1 MTITSDTR
9 QTVIDSL
16 DRTLFVEAGAGSGK
30 TSCLVN
36 RFVALVESG
45 VRADRIAAITY
56 TTKAANELVERI
68 RTRLEERASEGSE
81 LCRSSLAFLDG
92 AAICTV
98 HSFAQRIL
106 TEHPIEAG
114 LPPSVSVI
122 DEIAA
127 KVAFESRWEDYID
140 RLLSDESMER
150 AVRLLLACGGSIDKL
165 RSVAVQFND
174 NWDLVEERADQRH
187 RPLPP
192 LDVSGIFA
200 ALADVAELAEHCTKE
215 DDKLFV
221 HITGKVRD
229 FEQALRQ
236 AEDDDSKLELLTAA
250 KLKRNA
256 GQKRNWPDI
265 EVAEVQG
272 RLGDIQ
278 TACVS
283 LVSRIKDMVLQALAA
298 SLADFTLEGAAHRRV
313 AGELE
318 YHDLL
323 VLARA
328 VMRDSNHGPA
338 VREALSRRYQCLLID
353 EFQDTDPI
361 QVELAVLIA
370 SDDPEAGGKDWRT
383 VVPRPGHLFFVG
395 DPKQAIYRF
404 RRADIATFLDT
415 RDLVVGGAETLMRNY
430 RTSETILKWVNAT
443 FGQLIQEEAG
453 SQPEYS
459 ALVPVRDNPAV
470 GPAVSFIGTE
480 HEGKASAEELREAEA
495 SDVATAI
502 RLAIADQWL
511 VSERLPDGSERWRPA
526 RWSDVAI
533 LVPSRTSLPELES
546 ALEAADIPYRVETSN
561 LVYGT
566 REIRDLMLITR
577 AVDDPTDALSVV
589 AALRTPSF
597 ACGDDDLLVWK
608 RRYRGSWDY
617 VSPLPA
623 EAPLEH
629 PVRAGL
635 ERLRGLH
642 EQRRWQTPSQIL
654 DTIVREGRF
663 FELAATARRPRD
675 LWRRLRFVL
684 DQCRAWEEAGGVTLR
699 QYLRWIASQSVEGE
713 RAKETVLPE
722 TDDDAV
728 RIMTIYGA
736 KGLEFPIAVVS
747 GMTSAMVYKPPGVEV
762 RFPASE
768 GWAIKL
774 SKDFATEA
782 FESTSAIEEQRDR
795 DERIRL
801 LYVATTRAR
810 DHLVVSVHRAEEN
823 PRAETSAEVLY
834 EAGWDPAL
842 VELLDLAGREFHPD
856 AAPGRRSGEAVAALP
871 SLDEW
876 RRTHESALEAAA
888 RPIAISATGLAAEEA
903 AWDGDDERP
912 KRRGP
917 AGTGAAVGSAVH
929 AVMQIVDLASGEGL
943 AEICAAQAAAA
954 GVGVRAD
961 VIEALCRSALESDVV
976 KRAAQGRHWREVY
989 VGVPDGDRVLEGF
1002 IDLLYEDG
1010 EGVAIVDYKTDS
1022 WSDET
1027 DLDAKV
1033 ERYRGQMLAYAR
1045 AVRESVG
1052 KEVTSA
1058 ILLFLNRTGAS
1069 ARDVDVAF
1077 REGDAGSSA

>member
-9 QTVIDSL
+9 QTVIDNL
-16 DRTLFVEAGAGSGK
+16 DQTLFVEAGAGSGK

-45 VRADRIAAITY
+45 IRADRIAAITY
-56 TTKAANELVERI
+56 TNKAANELVERI
-68 RTRLEERASEGSE
+68 RTRLEERARAGSE
-81 LCRSSLAFLDG
+81 LCRSGLSLLDG
-92 AAICTV
+92 SAICTV

-114 LPPSVSVI
+114 LPPTVIVI
-122 DEIAA
+122 DEIGA
-127 KVAFESRWEDYID
+127 KVAFESRWEDYVD
-140 RLLSDESMER
+140 QLLNDESMER
-150 AVRLLLACGGSIDKL
+150 PVRLLLDCGGSIPKL
-165 RSVAVQFND
+165 RSVAMQFNG
-174 NWDLVEERADQRH
+174 NWDLVEERADHRH

-192 LDVSGIFA
+192 LDVSGILA
-200 ALADVAELAEHCTKE
+200 ALADMAELAEQCTAD

-221 HITGKVRD
+221 HITSKVRD

-236 AEDDDSKLELLTAA
+236 AEDDDAKLKLLTTA

-256 GQKRNWPDI
+256 GQRRNWPAI
-265 EVAEVQG
+265 EVAEVKQ

-278 TACVS
+278 AACASFVTR
-283 LVSRIKDMVLQALAA
+283 LKDMVLQALAA
-298 SLADFTLEGAAHRRV
+298 SLAVFTLDGASKRRA

-328 VMRDSNHGPA
+328 VMRDANHGPA

-415 RDLVVGGAETLMRNY
+415 RNLIVGSAATLMHNF
-430 RTSETILKWVNAT
+430 RTSETILNWVNAT

-453 SQPEYS
+453 SQPEYT
-459 ALVPVRDNPAV
+459 ALIPVRDDPAV

-480 HEGKASAEELREAEA
+480 HEGEVSAAELHEAEA
-495 SDVATAI
+495 SDVATTI

-511 VSERLPDGSERWRPA
+511 VSERLPDDSERWRPA
-526 RWSDVAI
+526 RLTDFAI

-546 ALEAADIPYRVETSN
+546 ALEGADIPYRVETSS

-566 REIRDLMLITR
+566 REIRDLMLIAR

-589 AALRTPSF
+589 AALRAPSF
-597 ACGDDDLLVWK
+597 GCGDDDLLIWK

-617 VSPLPA
+617 VAPFPDDPA
-623 EAPLEH
+623 LDH

-635 ERLRGLH
+635 ERLRVLH

-663 FELAATARRPRD
+663 FELGASARRPRD

-684 DQCRAWEEAGGVTLR
+684 DQCRAWEEAGGGTLR
-699 QYLRWIASQSVEGE
+699 RYLRWIASQSVAGE
-713 RAKETVLPE
+713 RAKETMLPE
-722 TDDDAV
+722 SDDDAV
-728 RIMTIYGA
+728 RILTIHGA
-736 KGLEFPIAVVS
+736 KGLEFPIVVLS
-747 GMTSAMVYKPPGVEV
+747 GMTSEMVRQSTGVEV
-762 RFPASE
+762 RFPGTE

-774 SKDFATEA
+774 SKDFATEL
-782 FESTSAIEEQRDR
+782 FESTSAVEEQRDR

-810 DHLVVSVHRAEEN
+810 DHLVVSVHRKAEN
-823 PRAETSAEVLY
+823 SRAETSAEVLH
-834 EAGWDPAL
+834 EAGWDPSL
-842 VELLDLAGREFHPD
+842 VKLLDLTGREFPSD
-856 AAPGRRSGEAVAALP
+856 DTPERRSGETAAALP
-871 SLDEW
+871 SIEEW
-876 RRTHESALEAAA
+876 RHMHEAALEAAA
-888 RPIAISATGLAAEEA
+888 RPIAISATGLAAEETV
-903 AWDGDDERP
+903 WEEDDDQP
-912 KRRGP
+912 KRRAVP
-917 AGTGAAVGSAVH
+917 GTGAAVGSAVH

-943 AEICAAQAAAA
+943 SAICAAQAAAA
-954 GVGVRAD
+954 GIGVRAD
-961 VIEALCRSALESDVV
+961 VIEALCRSALESDAV

-1002 IDLLYEDG
+1002 IDLLHEDG
-1010 EGVAIVDYKTDS
+1010 DGVAIVDYKTDS
-1022 WSDET
+1022 WRDASE
-1027 DLDAKV
+1027 LDAKV
-1033 ERYRGQMLAYAR
+1033 ERYRGQMQAYAR
-1045 AVRESVG
+1045 AVSQSTGRNV
-1052 KEVTSA
+1052 VCAT
-1058 ILLFLNRTGAS
+1058 LLFLSHHGSVERA
-1069 ARDVDVAF
+1069 VDI
-1077 REGDAGSSA
+1077 